1 MKSFKN
7 LLRIVVITLSM
18 CVIVLSLLSLFHDLK
33 LWYFKILDFPRFQYL
48 IIAIVLFVT
57 FLFLT
62 KKWRFPAVFLCLGL
76 LVSIV
81 IQGRLI
87 LPYYLGE
94 KKVPDATVDKI
105 TKDNKISALI
115 ANVLVTNK
123 NSQEFL
129 QLIKTSNPDL
139 ILAMEV
145 DNWWIDQ
152 LQILK
157 NNYPYFM
164 EFPLDNAYGM
174 ALYSK
179 LRLTNDN
186 IIFLNQDDVP
196 SFHAEIT
203 LNSGESIQFHGVHPV
218 APVPSDRYPD
228 NVGKEEVALAKVGDM
243 VSKDT
248 IPVIVAGDFNDVSW
262 SDTSRLF
269 EKNGDLKNV
278 RIGRGIY
285 SSFDVNSP
293 FLRWPLDHFFVTK
306 QFSLSKLER
315 LPGFGS
321 DHFPMLAEFVLLD

>member
-1 MKSFKN
+1 MKAYKN
-7 LLRIVVITLSM
+7 FFLYTVITFST

-48 IIAIVLFVT
+48 ILALALFVP
-57 FLFLT
+57 FLFLN
-62 KKWRFPAVFLCLGL
+62 KKWKFPAVFLCFGL

-81 IQGRLI
+81 IQGKLI

-94 KKVPDATVDKI
+94 KTVPDAPVDKI
-105 TKDNKISALI
+105 TKDNKISVLLS
-115 ANVLVTNK
+115 NVLVTNK

-129 QLIKTSNPDL
+129 QVIKKNSPDL

-145 DNWWIDQ
+145 DDWWIDQ
-152 LQILK
+152 LQVLK
-157 NNYPYFM
+157 NTYPYFM
-164 EFPLDNAYGM
+164 ELPLDNAYGM

-179 LRLTNDN
+179 LKLKNHR
-186 IIFLNQDDVP
+186 IVFLNQDNVP
-196 SFHAEIT
+196 SFHTEII
-203 LNSGESIQFHGVHPV
+203 LNSGQSIRFHGVHPV
-218 APVPSDRYPD
+218 APVPSNRYPD
-228 NVGKEEVALAKVGDM
+228 NIGKEEVALAKVGDM

-269 EKNGDLKNV
+269 EENGDLNNV

-285 SSFDVNSP
+285 SSFDANSP
-293 FLRWPLDHFFVTK
+293 ILRWPLDHYFVTK

-315 LPGFGS
+315 LPDYGS
-321 DHFPMLAEFVLLD
+321 DHFPMLAEFVLPK